1 MNNPNKQEMN
11 PNFPT
16 QYGYPGMYQ
25 QEDEIDLF
33 AVFFAL
39 VEQWRWL
46 AGITFIGT
54 LIAVVIALG
63 VPRAYEVEA
72 RLLQPTQA
80 DVQTINA
87 RGYAQLLVQSFK
99 KDKKDK
105 EDKEDKKKERDGFTQ
120 QELFNQYYARLK
132 SADHFKDF
140 IVKNGW
146 LHKLNP
152 DDASESEDQQFAGIY
167 ENLSTEVLE
176 PKKAKGAQDDLPPA
190 LLGVKFLSKDEALGV
205 KLVNDYIIHTSQDLL
220 KTLADEGKALRDMEK
235 ESLEREIAVLRKKAA
250 MERATKLVELTAAYD
265 MAAAMDIKKPTTLQ
279 LLSQTQGERPPQSI
293 ISIGASD
300 QKVLA
305 LMGTDYLQNEMK
317 GLRDRGGVDSFIEQI
332 PELKKQLA
340 EQKTEA
346 EIDAFK
352 SLVVNDPY
360 IKELPDL
367 MGRLSE
373 LNQLTFDFNNAQSFR
388 FDKTAMMTGKVKKS
402 NKILI
407 VALGFVLSAMMAVFY
422 VLIMNAYRKRLAE
435 S

>member
-1 MNNPNKQEMN
+1 MNNPNKQEIS
-11 PNFPT
+11 PNFPA
-16 QYGYPGMYQ
+16 QYGYQEMYQ

-54 LIAVVIALG
+54 LTAIVIALG
-63 VPRAYEVEA
+63 VPKAYEVEA
-72 RLLQPTQA
+72 RLVQPTQA
-80 DVQTINA
+80 DIQAINL
-87 RGYAQLLVQSFK
+87 RGYLGLLDEQG
-99 KDKKDK
+99 
-105 EDKEDKKKERDGFTQ
+105 GFTQ
-120 QELFNQYYARLK
+120 QKLFNQYYARLK

-146 LHKLNP
+146 LNKLNS
-152 DDASESEDQQFAGIY
+152 DATEPEDWQFAGIY
-167 ENLSTEVLE
+167 GNFSTEVLE
-176 PKKAKGAQDDLPPA
+176 PKKAKGAQDDLPPT

-205 KLVNDYIIHTSQDLL
+205 TLVNDYINHTGQDVL
-220 KTLADEGKALRDMEK
+220 KTIAEQGKVLRDMEK
-235 ESLEREIAVLRKKAA
+235 ESIEQKIAILRKKVA
-250 MERATKLVELTAAYD
+250 MDRATKLVELTAAYD
-265 MAAAMDIKKPTTLQ
+265 IAAGMGIKKPTTLQ
-279 LLSQTQGERPPQSI
+279 SFSQTQEERSRLMV
-293 ISIGASD
+293 SVGAQD
-300 QKVLA
+300 QNVLA

-317 GLRDRGGVDSFIEQI
+317 GLRDKVSVDSFIEQI

-340 EQKTEA
+340 NQKTEA

-352 SLVVNDPY
+352 NLVINDPY

-373 LNQLTFDFNNAQSFR
+373 LDQLTFDFNNAQSFR
-388 FDKTAMMTGKVKKS
+388 FDKTAMMTGKAKKS

>member
-1 MNNPNKQEMN
+1 MNNPNKQEMS
-11 PNFPT
+11 PNFPA
-16 QYGYPGMYQ
+16 QYGYQEMYQ

-63 VPRAYEVEA
+63 VPKAYEVEA
-72 RLLQPTQA
+72 RLAQPTQA
-80 DVQTINA
+80 DIQTINL
-87 RGYAQLLVQSFK
+87 RGYLGLLDEQ
-99 KDKKDK
+99 
-105 EDKEDKKKERDGFTQ
+105 GGLTQ
-120 QELFNQYYARLK
+120 QALFNQYYARLK

-146 LHKLNP
+146 LNKLNS
-152 DDASESEDQQFAGIY
+152 DATASEDQQFAGIY
-167 ENLSTEVLE
+167 ENFSTEVLE
-176 PKKAKGAQDDLPPA
+176 PKKPKGAQDDLSPT

-205 KLVNDYIIHTSQDLL
+205 TLVNDYINHTGQDVL
-220 KTLADEGKALRDMEK
+220 KTIAEQGKVLRDLEK
-235 ESLEREIAVLRKKAA
+235 EGIEQKIATLRKKVA
-250 MERATKLVELTAAYD
+250 MDRATKLVELTTAYD
-265 MAAAMDIKKPTTLQ
+265 IAAAMGIKKPTTLQ
-279 LLSQTQGERPPQSI
+279 SFSQTQEERSRLMVSVGSQ
-293 ISIGASD
+293 D
-300 QKVLA
+300 QNVSA

-317 GLRDRGGVDSFIEQI
+317 GLRDRANVNSFIEQV

-340 EQKTEA
+340 DQKTEA

-352 SLVVNDPY
+352 NLVVNDPY

-367 MGRLSE
+367 MSRLTE
-373 LNQLTFDFNNAQSFR
+373 LDQLAFDFNNAQSFR
-388 FDKTAMMTGKVKKS
+388 FDKTAMMTGKAKKS

>member
-1 MNNPNKQEMN
+1 MS
-11 PNFPT
+11 PNFPA
-16 QYGYPGMYQ
+16 QYGYQEMYQ

-63 VPRAYEVEA
+63 VPKAYEVEA
-72 RLLQPTQA
+72 RLAQPTQA
-80 DVQTINA
+80 DIQTINL
-87 RGYAQLLVQSFK
+87 RGYLGLLDEQ
-99 KDKKDK
+99 
-105 EDKEDKKKERDGFTQ
+105 GGLTQ
-120 QELFNQYYARLK
+120 QALFNQYYARLK

-146 LHKLNP
+146 LNKLNS
-152 DDASESEDQQFAGIY
+152 DATASEDQQFAGIY
-167 ENLSTEVLE
+167 ENFSTEVLE
-176 PKKAKGAQDDLPPA
+176 PKKPKGAQDDLSPT

-205 KLVNDYIIHTSQDLL
+205 TLVNDYINHTGQDVL
-220 KTLADEGKALRDMEK
+220 KTIAEQGKVLRDLEK
-235 ESLEREIAVLRKKAA
+235 EGIEQKIATLRKKVA
-250 MERATKLVELTAAYD
+250 MDRATKLVELTTAYD
-265 MAAAMDIKKPTTLQ
+265 IAAAMGIKKPTTLQ
-279 LLSQTQGERPPQSI
+279 SFSQTQEERSRLMVSVGSQ
-293 ISIGASD
+293 D
-300 QKVLA
+300 QNVSA

-317 GLRDRGGVDSFIEQI
+317 GLRDRANVNSFIEQV

-340 EQKTEA
+340 DQKTEA

-352 SLVVNDPY
+352 NLVVNDPY

-367 MGRLSE
+367 MSRLTE
-373 LNQLTFDFNNAQSFR
+373 LDQLAFDFNNAQSFR
-388 FDKTAMMTGKVKKS
+388 FDKTAMMTGKAKKS

>member
-1 MNNPNKQEMN
+1 MNNPNKQEMS
-11 PNFPT
+11 PNFPP

-39 VEQWRWL
+39 VDQWRWL
-46 AGITFIGT
+46 AGITFVGT

-63 VPRAYEVEA
+63 VPKAYEVEA
-72 RLLQPTQA
+72 RLVQPTQA
-80 DVQTINA
+80 DVQAINV
-87 RGYAQLLVQSFK
+87 RGYSSK
-99 KDKKDK
+99 
-105 EDKEDKKKERDGFTQ
+105 FTQ
-120 QELFNQYYARLK
+120 QELLNKYYARLK

-152 DDASESEDQQFAGIY
+152 DASAPEDQQFAGIY
-167 ENLSTEVLE
+167 EDFSTEVLE
-176 PKKAKGAQDDLPPA
+176 PKKPKGAQDDLSPT

-205 KLVNDYIIHTSQDLL
+205 TLVNDYINHTSQNML
-220 KTLADEGKALRDMEK
+220 KTIAEEGKALRDLEK
-235 ESLEREIAVLRKKAA
+235 ESIELKIAALRKKAA
-250 MERATKLVELTAAYD
+250 MERATKAVELASAYD
-265 MAAAMDIKKPTTLQ
+265 IAAAMDIKKPTTLQ
-279 LLSQTQGERPPQSI
+279 LFSQKQEERSR
-293 ISIGASD
+293 SMMNIGAPD
-300 QKVLA
+300 QNVLA
-305 LMGTDYLQNEMK
+305 LMGTEYLQNEMK
-317 GLRDRGGVDSFIEQI
+317 GLRDRVSVDSFIEQI

-340 EQKTEA
+340 NQKTEA

-367 MGRLSE
+367 MSRLSE
-373 LNQLTFDFNNAQSFR
+373 LDQLSFDFNNAQSFR
-388 FDKTAMMTGKVKKS
+388 FDKTAMMTGKAKKS
-402 NKILI
+402 NKRLI